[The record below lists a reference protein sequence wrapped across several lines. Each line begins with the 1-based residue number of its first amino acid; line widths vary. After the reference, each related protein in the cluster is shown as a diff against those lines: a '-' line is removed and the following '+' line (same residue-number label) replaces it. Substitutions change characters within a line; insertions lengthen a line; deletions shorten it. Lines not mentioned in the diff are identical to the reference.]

1 MAGNSDITAK
11 PQIPFSL
18 IGIVL
23 CIGALG
29 VSNIYSAAR
38 TTYPDLWMSQ
48 CAFIGVGLVVSLV
61 GLFLDYHSIEQVAYP
76 LYGLVVFLL
85 MLVPVMGRKVL
96 GAKRWLNFGF
106 GNFQPSELMKIA
118 IIFILARFFAEE
130 RRDEGYTIRDL
141 IRPLNISRP
150 VAAIAALIYQW
161 KKNPWLADPI
171 GELARKIAITTNGRI
186 PEWEE
191 SYFFRMVAL
200 TAITVYLALGAYL
213 HTQASR
219 GQNPFDE
226 RANARRRFRLVVWLG
241 PPIVALLF
249 CFLFWQSEFVGDP
262 SSVIIGWLVTH
273 GSTGGELADF
283 QPHYWFRAIL
293 VVGLLVYLIAAVYRQ
308 LTLGRPDLSNI
319 LAPIDLVVIPMG
331 LIGIEPDLGT
341 ALLVGAVAFSV
352 ILFVGMRY
360 TSVII
365 MAFSGVVLAYFGWYF
380 VFKDYQK
387 QRVLTFLDPEADALG
402 TGYHAIQSMIAVGS
416 GRVFGKGFVAGTQ
429 SQLRFLPE
437 QHTDFAFSVWS
448 EEHGFVGC
456 LVLILLYFV
465 LVTVTVNVA
474 AKARDKFGA
483 LLVTGFCSLIFWQA
497 FVNMGMVI
505 GLLPIVGVPLP
516 LFSYGGSSLLTVMIG
531 LAVTL
536 NVAYRARGN

>member
-1 MAGNSDITAK
+1 MSGNSDITAK

-48 CAFIGVGLVVSLV
+48 CAFLGVGVVVSMV

-76 LYGLVVFLL
+76 FYGLIVFLL
-85 MLVPVMGRKVL
+85 MLVPIVGRKVL

-150 VAAIAALIYQW
+150 LAAIAALIYLW
-161 KKNPWLADPI
+161 KKNPWLTDPV
-171 GELARKIAITTNGRI
+171 GELARKIALVTNGRI

-191 SYFFRMVAL
+191 SYFFRMFAL
-200 TAITVYLALGAYL
+200 TAIAAYLAIGGYL
-213 HTQASR
+213 HARVSR

-226 RANARRRFRLVVWLG
+226 RANARSRFRLVVWLG
-241 PPIVALLF
+241 PPMVALLL
-249 CFLFWQSEFVGDP
+249 CFVFWQAEFVGDP
-262 SSVIIGWLVTH
+262 SAVIIGWLVNQ
-273 GSTGGELADF
+273 GSAGGALAEF
-283 QPHYWFRAIL
+283 QMHYWFRALL
-293 VVGLLVYLIAAVYRQ
+293 VVGLLVYLIAAIYRQ

-360 TSVII
+360 ASVII
-365 MAFSGVVLAYFGWYF
+365 MAASGVVLA
-380 VFKDYQK
+380 
-387 QRVLTFLDPEADALG
+387 
-402 TGYHAIQSMIAVGS
+402 
-416 GRVFGKGFVAGTQ
+416 
-429 SQLRFLPE
+429 
-437 QHTDFAFSVWS
+437 
-448 EEHGFVGC
+448 
-456 LVLILLYFV
+456 
-465 LVTVTVNVA
+465 
-474 AKARDKFGA
+474 
-483 LLVTGFCSLIFWQA
+483 
-497 FVNMGMVI
+497 
-505 GLLPIVGVPLP
+505 
-516 LFSYGGSSLLTVMIG
+516 
-531 LAVTL
+531 
-536 NVAYRARGN
+536 

>member
-1 MAGNSDITAK
+1 MSGNADIRAK

-18 IGIVL
+18 VGLVL
-23 CIGALG
+23 AIGALG

-38 TTYPDLWMSQ
+38 TTYPDLWIAQ
-48 CAFIGVGLVVSLV
+48 CVWLGIGVVVSLV
-61 GLFLDYHSIEQVAYP
+61 GLFLDYHSIEQIAYP
-76 LYGLVVFLL
+76 FYGLIVFLL
-85 MLVPVMGRKVL
+85 LLVPIMGRKVL

-130 RRDEGYTIRDL
+130 RRDAGYTIRDL

-161 KKNPWLADPI
+161 KKNPWLGDPV
-171 GELARKIAITTNGRI
+171 GELARKIAIAMNGRT
-186 PEWEE
+186 PQWEE
-191 SYFFRMVAL
+191 SYFFRMFAL
-200 TAITVYLALGAYL
+200 TAITLYFSIGAYA

-219 GQNPFDE
+219 EQNPFDD
-226 RANARRRFRLVVWLG
+226 RVQVRRRASLVLWLG
-241 PPIVALLF
+241 PPILALIL
-249 CFLFWQSEFVGDP
+249 CFVFWQSEFMGDP
-262 SSVIIGWLVTH
+262 SAVVVGWLVKQ
-273 GSTGGELADF
+273 GGPDGAFAEF
-283 QPHYWFRAIL
+283 HMRYWFRAVL
-293 VVGLLVYLIAAVYRQ
+293 VVGLLAYLGSAIYRQ
-308 LTLGRPDLSNI
+308 LTKGGIELADL

-341 ALLVGAVAFSV
+341 ALLVGSVAFSV

-360 TSVII
+360 ASVII
-365 MAFSGVVLAYFGWYF
+365 MAASGVVLTYFGWFF

-416 GRVFGKGFVAGTQ
+416 GRFLGKGFAAGTQ

-448 EEHGFVGC
+448 EEHGFAGC
-456 LVLILLYFV
+456 IVLIALYFI
-465 LVTVTVNVA
+465 LVVVTVNVA

-536 NVAYRARGN
+536 NVAYRAR